1 MVHRGHQHVLV
12 LGDAEKP
19 CPQRDL
25 GCQVKTVPRRLLDG
39 LTQPARRPCGAI
51 NDLPTQ
57 VGPLGGHHQLLG
69 YPPGGGKQCA
79 QALMAAHHIGQRGTQ
94 HIGVKAPAQ
103 PQRHRQVV
111 NRGGPLQLVE
121 EPQPVLGKRQR
132 NHRGPFTRHQRLK
145 PARLPTDSGR

>member
-25 GCQVKTVPRRLLDG
+25 GCQVKTVAGRGVDG
-39 LTQPARRPCGAI
+39 LTQSASRPTGGINNVPAQI
-51 NDLPTQ
+51 
-57 VGPLGGHHQLLG
+57 GPLDRHHQLPG
-69 YPPGGGKQCA
+69 YPLDRREQRA
-79 QALMAAHHIGQRGTQ
+79 QALMAAPHIGQRRTQ
-94 HIGVKAPAQ
+94 RVDVKAPAQ